1 MATHITSEFHS
12 MLENNRPKFSQGHL
26 NSIKVGSNQIPFT
39 VWKQEEGDRHRH
51 NDRKTYE
58 LKIQEVT

>member
-1 MATHITSEFHS
+1 